1 MFPGTHFS
9 PPHFYYEIK
18 ATTVPESSGGD
29 SNYGAKTPVI
39 SGIAKFHWRRDYAT
53 GSTWTRTSFPGW
65 ESPDSY
71 ASEGYD
77 NWADNTLRQ
86 KFIGDSVS
94 AVTSPGVYVINI
106 PSDVAMGTKEHTY
119 NVFNGYWIPEPAVLT
134 GEFPYG
140 STVIIH
146 NHGIIAGSGGLA
158 GRGGAFYNHATVSK
172 NAIGGGGGGGSGL
185 QDWDLPVDAHEQGDN
200 WGPYPLDSNKTSP
213 GGELPDFP
221 FSGSAGCSSLGL
233 ADMSVSE
240 TRAANGVF
248 GEGNLVST
256 TSADGSAGTNA
267 PDGVTSSGST
277 ATHVPTNGQYG
288 GHGIGTTS
296 KKQIIQIYNHSTGKI
311 YGGGGG
317 GGGGV
322 AVADIGTAGGD
333 GGVLGGAG
341 QAGTSGGGSSGGAAG
356 AAGECLYHHSF
367 WDQADSDQSK
377 YIIKLQAGTMKGSDG
392 DSSSDSNFDAGTEH

>member
-158 GRGGAFYNHATVSK
+158 GEAPQRRESSTHHLCTHA
-172 NAIGGGGGGGSGL
+172 
-185 QDWDLPVDAHEQGDN
+185 PE
-200 WGPYPLDSNKTSP
+200 
-213 GGELPDFP
+213 
-221 FSGSAGCSSLGL
+221 SLSRTKASVATEIPAL
-233 ADMSVSE
+233 A
-240 TRAANGVF
+240 A
-248 GEGNLVST
+248 L
-256 TSADGSAGTNA
+256 
-267 PDGVTSSGST
+267 
-277 ATHVPTNGQYG
+277 
-288 GHGIGTTS
+288 
-296 KKQIIQIYNHSTGKI
+296 
-311 YGGGGG
+311 
-317 GGGGV
+317 
-322 AVADIGTAGGD
+322 
-333 GGVLGGAG
+333 
-341 QAGTSGGGSSGGAAG
+341 GAA
-356 AAGECLYHHSF
+356 
-367 WDQADSDQSK
+367 
-377 YIIKLQAGTMKGSDG
+377 
-392 DSSSDSNFDAGTEH
+392 SSPFL